1 MVDEYVFSPAVIFNS
16 FFAAK
21 SMDEKILLLSIADW
35 QTVRFISQPTEFVEI
50 VWGGG
55 GSVGATNKGA
65 SKRHDL
71 LQQRIHKQ
79 ASKTLLFIRTVLHTV
94 NVQ

>member
-50 VWGGG
+50 VWGVGV
-55 GSVGATNKGA
+55 SVGATNKGA
-65 SKRHDL
+65 SKRHGRLRPGLAARADEL
-71 LQQRIHKQ
+71 IIFDRL
-79 ASKTLLFIRTVLHTV
+79 
-94 NVQ
+94 

>member
-1 MVDEYVFSPAVIFNS
+1 MLLLTTVE
-16 FFAAK
+16 
-21 SMDEKILLLSIADW
+21 ILLLSIADW

-65 SKRHDL
+65 SKRHDRL
-71 LQQRIHKQ
+71 RPGLAARADELIIFDR
-79 ASKTLLFIRTVLHTV
+79 L
-94 NVQ
+94 